1 MSDSTPSPL
10 PWADL
15 PAYRAAQRAANPLP
29 APEAVPPDL
38 ATRPQW
44 LMWRYE
50 KGETPEKKPRKMPYY
65 ASGKKRWLGKDKEQG
80 CEEDRAALVDFAT
93 AAESAAKRKFDGV
106 GFAFL
111 PGDGLIGIDLDG
123 MIDPETGDISD
134 RCTSIIEA
142 CASYTEYSPSGKGVH
157 IIGRGECETFKSNAV
172 GVEVF
177 TGKQYFTFT
186 GRAWP
191 GAPAEVCA
199 IEPQVLRRLRA
210 TVDAAKGKPKGGSA
224 PPIAPTPP
232 RAGGGQ
238 RSLAE
243 TVALVEEALTH
254 IAADEY
260 EEWILFGHICK
271 SDLGTAG
278 YMVWDAWSARSP
290 KYAGPE
296 DTAKR
301 WQGFKESER
310 DVRVIF
316 SRAEA
321 SGWKSPWSKARE
333 RKARRAPPVDT
344 SAPPPA
350 DDAPAD
356 AAAPPAEGISTP
368 PDAGAGEWSEPPPDD
383 DWESR
388 LLLTEKGSL
397 RECIANVHDILL
409 HSSRWDNVIAYDLFA
424 QRTVKLRP
432 PPYVNGEVGAWE
444 DNDDTQ
450 TAMWLT
456 RAWSF
461 APDPSVVGKAV
472 EALARAASFHPV
484 QQYLD
489 GLPAWDGVSR
499 VDAWLTTF
507 CGVEASE
514 YSRLVGRFFLIGMM
528 ARVMRPGAKMDY
540 CLVLEGEQGKRKSSV
555 ASILGGDWY
564 GDTDLNL
571 ENKDSMVALQGKWV
585 YEFAEMGAVTR
596 AESSKQKS
604 FLSRQWDEFRPAY
617 GKRMIRLPRQCVFI
631 GTTNEDEWN
640 KDPTGGR
647 RFWAV
652 RCEGE
657 IDVEGL
663 ADAREQLY
671 AEALA
676 LFNQGERYWPTKE
689 EQDTLFSPQQAQREI
704 QESLIDALHDW
715 VFKQGADFSLA
726 EAALDGLDLDASK
739 LTRDLQTRIGSAL
752 RKLGCK
758 KVEKRN
764 GMVRFWYR
772 PPQLVEAMAGVKPSP
787 VQASQPV
794 GTVPAMPPARPAAPP
809 QEARRAVPF

>member
-1 MSDSTPSPL
+1 MSESSVPL

-15 PAYRAAQRAANPLP
+15 KAYRAAQREVNPIP
-29 APEAVPPDL
+29 APEAVPADL
-38 ATRPQW
+38 AGRPQW

-50 KGETPEKKPRKMPYY
+50 PGETPEKKPRKMPYY
-65 ASGKKRWLGKDKEQG
+65 ANGKKRWFGKGKEQG
-80 CEEDRAALVDFAT
+80 CPEDRAALVDFA
-93 AAESAAKRKFDGV
+93 AASAAAKKRGFDGV

-111 PGDGLIGIDLDG
+111 PDDGLVGIDLDG
-123 MIDPETGDISD
+123 MIDPETGDISE

-177 TGKQYFTFT
+177 TGRQYFTFT
-186 GRAWP
+186 GRPWP
-191 GAPAEVCA
+191 GAPADVCE

-210 TVDAAKGKPKGGSA
+210 TVDAAKGKPKTGSA
-224 PPIAPTPP
+224 PAIAPSAP
-232 RAGGGQ
+232 RAAGQ
-238 RSLAE
+238 ERSLAE

-254 IAADEY
+254 LAADEY
-260 EEWILFGHICK
+260 DEWILFGHICK
-271 SDLGTAG
+271 ADLGTAG
-278 YMVWDAWSARSP
+278 YMVWDAWSSRSP

-301 WQGFKESER
+301 WGGFKEAKA
-310 DVRVIF
+310 DVGAIF
-316 SRAEA
+316 KRAES
-321 SGWKSPWSKARE
+321 SGWKAPWAKARE
-333 RKARRAPPVDT
+333 RKARRTPPAPASVPPV
-344 SAPPPA
+344 AG
-350 DDAPAD
+350 DAPVD
-356 AAAPPAEGISTP
+356 PAPSPAEPISTP
-368 PDAGAGEWSEPPPDD
+368 PEACAGEWPEPPPDD

-388 LLLTEKGSL
+388 LLHTEKGQL

-409 HSSRWDNVIAYDLFA
+409 HSSRWDGVIGYDLFA

-432 PPYVNGEVGAWE
+432 PPYVNGEVGPWE

-456 RAWSF
+456 RTWSF
-461 APDPSVVGKAV
+461 APDPVVVGKAV
-472 EALARAASFHPV
+472 EALARAAAFHPV

-489 GLPAWDGVSR
+489 ALPAWDGESR
-499 VDAWLTTF
+499 VDAWLTRF

-514 YSRLVGRFFLIGMM
+514 YARLVGRFFLIGMI

-540 CLVLEGEQGKRKSSV
+540 CLVLEGEQGKRKSTV
-555 ASILGGDWY
+555 ARILGGEWY

-571 ENKDSMVALQGKWV
+571 ENKDSMAALQGKWV
-585 YEFAEMGAVTR
+585 YEFAEMGSVTR

-604 FLSRQWDEFRPAY
+604 FLSRQWDEFRPTY

-652 RCEGE
+652 RCVGE

-663 ADAREQLY
+663 AEAREQLF

-676 LFNQGERYWPTKE
+676 LFNQDERYWPSKE
-689 EQDTLFSPQQAQREI
+689 EQDALFSPQQAQREI

-715 VFKQGADFSLA
+715 VYAQVCDFSLA
-726 EAALDGLDLDASK
+726 EAALNGLDLDASK
-739 LTRDLQTRIGSAL
+739 LTRDLQTRIGNAL
-752 RKLGCK
+752 RKLGCIK
-758 KVEKRN
+758 IEKRN
-764 GMVRFWYR
+764 GMTRFWYR
-772 PPQLVEAMAGVKPSP
+772 PPQLIKP
-787 VQASQPV
+787 VQSAPIQASRPA
-794 GTVPAMPPARPAAPP
+794 GTVPAMSPVRPGSAP
-809 QEARRAVPF
+809 QEARRAPF